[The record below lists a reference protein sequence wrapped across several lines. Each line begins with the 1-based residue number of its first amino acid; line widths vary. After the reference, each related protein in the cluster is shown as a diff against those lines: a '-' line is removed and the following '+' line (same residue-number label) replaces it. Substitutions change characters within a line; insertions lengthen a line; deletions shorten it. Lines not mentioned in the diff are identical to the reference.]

1 MSTTKTGIPHEIVH
15 AEDMRDPE
23 FSAHWERTALA
34 RELSLAVVRYRAE
47 HGLSQ
52 RALAAKLG
60 VRQPQISRLED
71 GETTP
76 TLDTLANV
84 ARVLGLNVRLEV
96 SASGSIAAEVA

>member
-1 MSTTKTGIPHEIVH
+1 MSADTTGSPQEIVH

-23 FSAHWERTALA
+23 FRAHWERTALA

-60 VRQPQISRLED
+60 VHQPQISRLED

-76 TLDTLANV
+76 SLDTLANV
-84 ARVLGLNVRLEV
+84 ARGLGLHVRLEV
-96 SASGSIAAEVA
+96 SASGTIAAQVA